1 MNTINSILKW
11 VACAVTLAGAA
22 CTALNVYPANIAL
35 LNLGSILYLV
45 WAVRIREWNLI
56 VVNAVLLLI
65 YIMGAFKAWNVT
77 DFL

>member
-1 MNTINSILKW
+1 MIIINTVLKW
-11 VACAVTLAGAA
+11 TACAATLVGAA
-22 CTALNVYPANIAL
+22 CTALNVYPLNIAL
-35 LNLGSILYLV
+35 LNLGSVLYLM

-65 YIMGAFKAWNVT
+65 YIIGAAKAWNVI

>member
-1 MNTINSILKW
+1 MLLNTVLKW
-11 VACAVTLAGAA
+11 TACVVTVSGAML
-22 CTALNVYPANIAL
+22 TALNVYPANIAL

-45 WAVRIREWNLI
+45 WAVRIKEWNLI

-65 YIMGAFKAWNVT
+65 YIMGAFKAWNVI

>member
-1 MNTINSILKW
+1 LLNTWLKW
-11 VACAVTLAGAA
+11 VACAVTLSGAL
-22 CTALNVYPANIAL
+22 CTALNIYPANIAL
-35 LNLGSILYLV
+35 LNLGSVLYLA

-65 YIMGAFKAWNVT
+65 YIIGAAKAWNVI